1 MSEFA
6 ESEIQ
11 QISFTNKQHRLRVN
25 LLLTSGWLKNEI
37 KDFLDQF
44 EITQQQFNILRIL
57 RGAEGDPLSTNEIC
71 ERMID
76 KMSDTSR
83 IVDRLVGKGLVTKKP
98 CPHDGR
104 KVQVFISGDG
114 EYILSTIDTKLKN
127 LDAVFDNLNQEEI
140 KELNRLLEKL
150 TAASS

>member
-1 MSEFA
+1 MSEFT
-6 ESEIQ
+6 ESEIKQ
-11 QISFTNKQHRLRVN
+11 DSFTNEQHRLRVN

-37 KDFLDQF
+37 KEFLDQF

-57 RGAEGDPLSTNEIC
+57 RGAKGDPLSTNDIC
-71 ERMID
+71 EKMID

-83 IVDRLVGKGLVTKKP
+83 IVDRLVAKGLVTKKP

-114 EYILSTIDTKLKN
+114 NYLLSTIDTKLKN
-127 LDAVFDNLNQEEI
+127 LDAVFGNLSAKEI
-140 KELNRLLEKL
+140 TQLNNVLEKM
-150 TAASS
+150 TATNR

>member
-1 MSEFA
+1 MSEYT
-6 ESEIQ
+6 ESEIKQ
-11 QISFTNKQHRLRVN
+11 DTFINEQHRLRIN

-37 KDFLDQF
+37 KEFLDQF

-57 RGAEGDPLSTNEIC
+57 RGAKGDPMSTNDIC
-71 ERMID
+71 EKMID

-83 IVDRLVGKGLVTKKP
+83 IVDRLVSKGLVTKKP

-114 EYILSTIDTKLKN
+114 KYLLSTIDTKLKN
-127 LDAVFDNLNQEEI
+127 LDTVFDSLSDKEMETLNE
-140 KELNRLLEKL
+140 LLEKI
-150 TAASS
+150 TGS

>member
-1 MSEFA
+1 MSEYT
-6 ESEIQ
+6 ESEIKQ
-11 QISFTNKQHRLRVN
+11 DTFINEQHRLRIN

-37 KDFLDQF
+37 KEFLDQF

-57 RGAEGDPLSTNEIC
+57 RGAKGDPMSTNDIC
-71 ERMID
+71 EKMID

-83 IVDRLVGKGLVTKKP
+83 IVDRLVAKGLVTKKP

-114 EYILSTIDTKLKN
+114 KYLLSTIDTKLKN
-127 LDAVFDNLNQEEI
+127 LDTVFDSLSDKEMSVLNE
-140 KELNRLLEKL
+140 LLEKI
-150 TAASS
+150 TGS

>member
-1 MSEFA
+1 MSEFT

-11 QISFTNKQHRLRVN
+11 QSSFTNEEHRLRVN

-37 KDFLDQF
+37 KEFLDQF
-44 EITQQQFNILRIL
+44 EITLQQFNILRIL
-57 RGAEGDPLSTNEIC
+57 RGVKGDPLSTNEIC
-71 ERMID
+71 EKMID

-83 IVDRLVGKGLVTKKP
+83 IVDRLVTKGLVTKQP

-114 EYILSTIDTKLKN
+114 QYLLSTIDTKLKN
-127 LDAVFDNLNQEEI
+127 LDAVFDNLTEKEI
-140 KELNRLLEKL
+140 VVLNKLLEKI
-150 TAASS
+150 TQ

>member
-1 MSEFA
+1 MSEFT
-6 ESEIQ
+6 ETEIQ
-11 QISFTNKQHRLRVN
+11 QASFTNEQHRLRIN

-37 KDFLDQF
+37 KEFLDQF

-57 RGAEGDPLSTNEIC
+57 RGAKGDPLSTNEIC
-71 ERMID
+71 EKMID

-83 IVDRLVGKGLVTKKP
+83 IVDRLVTKGLVTKQP

-114 EYILSTIDTKLKN
+114 KYLLSTIDTKLKN
-127 LDAVFDNLNQEEI
+127 LDAVFDNLTD
-140 KELNRLLEKL
+140 KEVVVLNEFLEKI
-150 TAASS
+150 TQ

>member
-1 MSEFA
+1 MSEFT

-11 QISFTNKQHRLRVN
+11 QSSFTNEQHRLRVN

-37 KDFLDQF
+37 KEFLDQF
-44 EITQQQFNILRIL
+44 EITLQQFNILRIL
-57 RGAEGDPLSTNEIC
+57 RGAKGDPLSTNEIC
-71 ERMID
+71 EKMID

-83 IVDRLVGKGLVTKKP
+83 IVDRLVTKGLVTKQP

-114 EYILSTIDTKLKN
+114 QYLLSTIDTKLKN
-127 LDAVFDNLNQEEI
+127 LDAVFDNLSE
-140 KELNRLLEKL
+140 KEMEVLNKLLEKI
-150 TAASS
+150 TQ

>member
-1 MSEFA
+1 MSEFT
-6 ESEIQ
+6 ETEIKQ
-11 QISFTNKQHRLRVN
+11 SSFINEEHRLRVN

-37 KDFLDQF
+37 KEFLDQF

-57 RGAEGDPLSTNEIC
+57 RGAKGDPMSTNDIC
-71 ERMID
+71 EKMID

-83 IVDRLVGKGLVTKKP
+83 IVDRLVDKGLVTKQP

-114 EYILSTIDTKLKN
+114 KYLLSTIDTKLKN
-127 LDAVFDNLNQEEI
+127 LDTIFDTLSEKEMEVLNE
-140 KELNRLLEKL
+140 LLEKI
-150 TAASS
+150 TQ

>member
-1 MSEFA
+1 MSEFT
-6 ESEIQ
+6 ESEIKQ
-11 QISFTNKQHRLRVN
+11 DTFINEQHRLRVN

-37 KDFLDQF
+37 KEFLNQF

-71 ERMID
+71 EKMID

-83 IVDRLVGKGLVTKKP
+83 IVDRLVAKDLAIKKP
-98 CPHDGR
+98 CPHDKR

-114 EYILSTIDTKLKN
+114 KYLLSTIDTKLKN
-127 LDAVFDNLNQEEI
+127 LDTVFDSLSDKEITILNE
-140 KELNRLLEKL
+140 LLEKI
-150 TAASS
+150 TK